1 MDKLRLAAVLYLT
14 LWGADAIR
22 AQQFSRRSDPNLVLD
37 AARAV
42 GLRPARTGREPN
54 TAPEGI
60 LPSGQDFGPRQPIQ
74 YAGRPDGLLD
84 SLARTRDTDPNLYQ
98 AYREYLLAYL
108 DGERRK
114 IEEHRDVIASTN
126 RMGTWVFVVVHV
138 FLGLAMVIAVLS
150 RIGLNPATDDRVK
163 PSQCSFSFRTR
174 SALAMQGNSRWP
186 NRPIADGRRAGS
198 LGSAAVREWALR
210 ELVGAWPPQAE
221 RARPVGR
228 GPRYD
233 PVFLS

>member
-1 MDKLRLAAVLYLT
+1 MDKLRLAAVLCLT

-22 AQQFSRRSDPNLVLD
+22 AQQFSRRSDPNVVLD

-60 LPSGQDFGPRQPIQ
+60 LPSGQDVGPRQPIQ

-138 FLGLAMVIAVLS
+138 FLGLAMVIAVVEFWQAS
-150 RIGLNPATDDRVK
+150 
-163 PSQCSFSFRTR
+163 RTR
-174 SALAMQGNSRWP
+174 RTKREREEIELSFQKVALKTSMHGTVLLVL
-186 NRPIADGRRAGS
+186 S
-198 LGSAAVREWALR
+198 LVLYFLFLKFVYTIV
-210 ELVGAWPPQAE
+210 LV
-221 RARPVGR
+221 
-228 GPRYD
+228 
-233 PVFLS
+233 